1 MVSEQK
7 LISKITWRLMP
18 FLGILYLI
26 AYIDRQNVSFAKL
39 QMVDALQMSEYAY
52 GLGASL
58 FFIGYF
64 IFEVPSNLFL
74 NRFGASRWFARIMV
88 TWGIVTI
95 ALAFTQNATM
105 FYILRFLLGVAEAGF
120 FPGVLYLLTLW
131 FPKDYRGRMVGLF
144 MIFSAIANAIGAPI
158 GGSLLD
164 LDGLL
169 GLAGWEW
176 VFLATGVPAVIAGIV
191 TLFYLDDTPDK
202 AKFLSADEKK
212 WLSDRLARENSGM
225 EEQADNGMKALVN
238 PTVLL
243 MALCYVGFPL
253 AAYGLSYWLPTIVKG
268 FGVSNTVNGFINI
281 IPWMVV
287 AVALWVVPT
296 AADKTEN
303 KTPYIAGPAFV
314 GAICLALSVLVGS
327 PVLQFAFLCIAA
339 AGIFAGQP
347 VFWSLPSRFLR
358 GAGAAAGLAAI
369 NSVGNL
375 GGFVAQNVVPWIHD
389 QTGSNTYPMFFLAA
403 CLAIAG
409 ILVIIVGKI
418 LAAKVQASAPT
429 DLAGTTPEKRRL

>member
-1 MVSEQK
+1 MISEQK
-7 LISKITWRLMP
+7 LISKITWRMMP

-39 QMVDALQMSEYAY
+39 QMVGALNMSEYAY

-64 IFEVPSNLFL
+64 LFEVPSNLFL
-74 NRFGASRWFARIMV
+74 ERFGASRWFARILIS
-88 TWGIVTI
+88 WGFVTI

-176 VFLATGVPAVIAGIV
+176 VFLATGIPAVIAGII
-191 TLFYLDDTPDK
+191 TLFYLNDTPQK
-202 AKFLSADEKK
+202 ANFLTEEEKR
-212 WLSDRLARENSGM
+212 WLADRLARENAGM
-225 EEQADNGMKALVN
+225 DEHSDNGFKALIN
-238 PTVLL
+238 PTVML

-281 IPWMVV
+281 LPWI
-287 AVALWVVPT
+287 AVGIALWVVPS

-303 KTPYIAGPAFV
+303 KTPYIVVPAFV
-314 GAICLALSVLVGS
+314 GAICLVLSVLMTS
-327 PVLQFAFLCIAA
+327 PVLQFAFLCAAA

-347 VFWSLPSRFLR
+347 VFWSLPSRFLK

-389 QTGSNTYPMFFLAA
+389 KTGSNTYPMFFLAA
-403 CLAIAG
+403 CLATAG
-409 ILVIIVGKI
+409 VLVIIVGQI
-418 LAAKVQASAPT
+418 LAKKTQANSAV
-429 DLAGTTPEKRRL
+429 GRR

>member
-1 MVSEQK
+1 MVSESR

-18 FLGILYLI
+18 FLGLLYLI

-39 QMVDALQMSEYAY
+39 QMVDALHMSEYAF

-74 NRFGASRWFARIMV
+74 ERFGASRWFARIMIS
-88 TWGIVTI
+88 WGLVTI

-105 FYILRFLLGVAEAGF
+105 FYILRFLLGLAEAGF

-144 MIFSAIANAIGAPI
+144 MIFSALANAVGAPI

-176 VFLATGVPAVIAGIV
+176 VFMATGIPAVIAGIV
-191 TLFYLDDTPDK
+191 TIFYLDDTPEK
-202 AKFLSADEKK
+202 AKFLSDEEKR
-212 WLSDRLARENSGM
+212 WLADRLAKENAGM
-225 EEQADNGMKALVN
+225 EKQADNGFKALVN
-238 PTVLL
+238 PRVLL

-268 FGVSNTVNGFINI
+268 FGVSNTVNGFINV
-281 IPWMVV
+281 IPWLIV
-287 AVALWVVPT
+287 AIALWAVPA
-296 AADKTEN
+296 AADRTEN
-303 KTPYIAGPAFV
+303 KTPYIVAPAFI
-314 GAICLALSVLVGS
+314 GAACLCLSVLVGS
-327 PVLQFAFLCIAA
+327 PILQFAFLCIAA

-347 VFWSLPSRFLR
+347 VFWSLPSRFLK

-375 GGFVAQNVVPWIHD
+375 GGFVAQNVVPWIKD
-389 QTGSNTYPMFFLAA
+389 ATGSNFLPMFFLAA
-403 CLAIAG
+403 CLAAAG
-409 ILVIIVGKI
+409 LLVIIVGRI
-418 LAAKVQASAPT
+418 MGREPDKVAPT
-429 DLAGTTPEKRRL
+429 VASGGMSGRHS